1 MLFQLPNSEITKDR
15 ETRRIGT
22 VGRPLKY
29 QAVEIVNEAG
39 AALPPGATGEIET
52 GGPQH
57 AFGYLVPDGSIEL
70 MPARIRSGDIGFID
84 PDGYL
89 HVTGRAKDLIIRGG
103 VNISP
108 MEIDGVLHDHP
119 AVAEACTLGIPD
131 PIWGE
136 EVVAFVALKPGN
148 TCAAAD
154 ILAHCA
160 AKLPEFKTPKQIRF
174 RDVLPKTS
182 RGKLDRIALAGE
194 WKR

>member
-1 MLFQLPNSEITKDR
+1 
-15 ETRRIGT
+15 
-22 VGRPLKY
+22 
-29 QAVEIVNEAG
+29 
-39 AALPPGATGEIET
+39 
-52 GGPQH
+52 
-57 AFGYLVPDGSIEL
+57 
-70 MPARIRSGDIGFID
+70 MPARIRSGDIGTID
-84 PDGYL
+84 ADCYL

-103 VNISP
+103 VNIAP

-136 EVVAFVALKPGN
+136 EVVAFVALKADAR
-148 TCAAAD
+148 CAPAD

-174 RDVLPKTS
+174 RDALPKTS
-182 RGKLDRIALAGE
+182 RGKLDRVALAEE